1 MKTIK
6 QIADELGV
14 SKQTI
19 RNTIENLGLQS
30 DFRFFLQL
38 FESQIHEKD
47 KQIEQKDKQIEQ
59 LQKLLDQQQHLTSK
73 VQQQLE
79 QLQLETKEST
89 TNFVDE
95 EIELQETQPKKP
107 FWKFW

>member
-1 MKTIK
+1 MIF
-6 QIADELGV
+6 V
-14 SKQTI
+14 
-19 RNTIENLGLQS
+19 
-30 DFRFFLQL
+30 FFFQL

-59 LQKLLDQQQHLTSK
+59 LQKLLDQQQHLTLK